1 MANKVAQGERRIVAP
16 LRGPGSHSMILVS
29 LTTAPPSKERRRRA
43 RRSGGNS
50 ARKLGLL
57 RLYFAAGVLPGS
69 LTASKV

>member
-16 LRGPGSHSMILVS
+16 LRGPASHSMIFAS
-29 LTTAPPSKERRRRA
+29 LTTAPFKTAPPPRKAQRRE
-43 RRSGGNS
+43 SCS
-50 ARKLGLL
+50 QLGLL